1 MAEELKKPQVNAA
14 TMRARFVL
22 EMAGA
27 MAADRDDIYRQA
39 VVRMDTIGGSGENG
53 RSIELSA
60 FSTFDGIAR
69 VVSGEID
76 LAFINPSAM
85 LAVAYKGG
93 GASFTTPQPVR
104 TVAVLPSPD
113 QCMFAVRAE
122 TGLTHIEDIGREK
135 YPLKLR
141 LRGVE
146 YHCLHNMLDDLCAA
160 AGFSLADIESW
171 GGEVHKVGGLPWF
184 GTPKFEALAQGE
196 ITAIFDEGVYRWA
209 GEVTPAGITALKMA
223 EDTAQKLEAMG
234 YRRNTLLKADYP
246 TLPGDILTLDFSGW
260 PAFVREDADDDL
272 VRRICAGLEARKH
285 VIPWEGEGPLPLDQM
300 CIDSPAAPL
309 GAPLHPA
316 AEKFWKEQG
325 YL

>member
-1 MAEELKKPQVNAA
+1 MVEELKNPLVNAA

-27 MAADRDDIYRQA
+27 MAANRDDIYRQA
-39 VVRMDTIGGSGENG
+39 VVRMDSIGSAGEIS
-53 RSIELSA
+53 RPIELSS
-60 FSTFDGIAR
+60 FSTFDGISR

-85 LAVAYKGG
+85 LAVACKGG

-113 QCMFAVRAE
+113 QCMFAVRTE

-141 LRGVE
+141 LRGVKN
-146 YHCLHNMLDDLCAA
+146 HCLHNMLDDLCAA
-160 AGFSLADIESW
+160 AGFSLSDIESW
-171 GGEVHKVGGLPWF
+171 GGEVQKVGGLPWF

-209 GEVTPAGITALKMA
+209 GAVTSAGITALKMA

-234 YRRNTLLKADYP
+234 YRRNTLSRADYP
-246 TLPGDILTLDFSGW
+246 TLPDDILTLDFSGW
-260 PAFVREDADDDL
+260 PVFVREDADDDF
-272 VRRICAGLEARKH
+272 VRRICAGLEARKS

-300 CIDSPAAPL
+300 CIDSAAAPL

-316 AEKFWKEQG
+316 AEKFWTEQG

>member
-1 MAEELKKPQVNAA
+1 MVEELKNPLVNAA

-27 MAADRDDIYRQA
+27 MAANRDDIYRQA
-39 VVRMDTIGGSGENG
+39 VVRMDSIGSAGEIS
-53 RSIELSA
+53 RPIELSS
-60 FSTFDGIAR
+60 FSTFDGISR

-85 LAVAYKGG
+85 LAVACKGG

-113 QCMFAVRAE
+113 QCMFAVRTE

-141 LRGVE
+141 LRGVKN
-146 YHCLHNMLDDLCAA
+146 HCLHNMLDDLCAA
-160 AGFSLADIESW
+160 AGFSLSDIESW
-171 GGEVHKVGGLPWF
+171 GGEVQKVGGLPWF

-209 GEVTPAGITALKMA
+209 GAVTSAGITALKMA

-234 YRRNTLLKADYP
+234 YRRNTLSRADYP
-246 TLPGDILTLDFSGW
+246 TLPDDILTLDFSGW
-260 PAFVREDADDDL
+260 PVFVREDADDDF
-272 VRRICAGLEARKH
+272 VRRICAGLEARKS

-316 AEKFWKEQG
+316 AEKFWAEQG

>member
-1 MAEELKKPQVNAA
+1 MVEELKNPLVNAA

-27 MAADRDDIYRQA
+27 MAANRDDIYRQA
-39 VVRMDTIGGSGENG
+39 VVRMDSIGSAGEIS
-53 RSIELSA
+53 RPIELSS
-60 FSTFDGIAR
+60 FSTFDGISR

-85 LAVAYKGG
+85 LAVACKGG

-113 QCMFAVRAE
+113 QCMFAVRTE

-141 LRGVE
+141 LRGVKN
-146 YHCLHNMLDDLCAA
+146 HCLHNMLDDLCAA
-160 AGFSLADIESW
+160 AGFSLSDIESW
-171 GGEVHKVGGLPWF
+171 GGEVQKVGGLPWF

-209 GEVTPAGITALKMA
+209 GAVTSAGITALKMA

-234 YRRNTLLKADYP
+234 YRRNTLSRADYP
-246 TLPGDILTLDFSGW
+246 TLPDDILTLDFSGW
-260 PAFVREDADDDL
+260 PVFVREDADDDL
-272 VRRICAGLEARKH
+272 VRRICAGLEARKS

-316 AEKFWKEQG
+316 AEKFWAEQG

>member
-1 MAEELKKPQVNAA
+1 MVEELKNPLVNAA

-27 MAADRDDIYRQA
+27 MAANRDDIYRQA
-39 VVRMDTIGGSGENG
+39 VVRMDSIGSAGEIS
-53 RSIELSA
+53 RPIELSS
-60 FSTFDGIAR
+60 FSTFDGISR

-85 LAVAYKGG
+85 LAVACKGG

-113 QCMFAVRAE
+113 QCMFAVRTE

-141 LRGVE
+141 LRGVKN
-146 YHCLHNMLDDLCAA
+146 HCLHNMLDDLCAA
-160 AGFSLADIESW
+160 AGFSLSDIESW
-171 GGEVHKVGGLPWF
+171 GGEVQKVGGLPWF

-209 GEVTPAGITALKMA
+209 GAVTSAGITALKMA

-234 YRRNTLLKADYP
+234 YRRNTLSRADYP
-246 TLPGDILTLDFSGW
+246 TLPDDILTLDFSGW
-260 PAFVREDADDDL
+260 PVFVREDADDDF
-272 VRRICAGLEARKH
+272 VRRICAGLEARKS

-300 CIDSPAAPL
+300 CIDSAAAPL

-316 AEKFWKEQG
+316 AEKFWAEQG

>member
-1 MAEELKKPQVNAA
+1 MEELKNPQVNAA

-27 MAADRDDIYRQA
+27 MAANRDDTYRQA
-39 VVRMDTIGGSGENG
+39 VVRMDSIGSAGEIS
-53 RSIELSA
+53 RPIELSS
-60 FSTFDGIAR
+60 FSTFDGISR

-85 LAVAYKGG
+85 LAVACKGA

-141 LRGVE
+141 LRGVKN
-146 YHCLHNMLDDLCAA
+146 HCLHNMLEDLCAA
-160 AGFSLADIESW
+160 AGFSLSDIESW
-171 GGEVHKVGGLPWF
+171 GGEVQKVGGLPWF

-209 GEVTPAGITALKMA
+209 GAVTSAGITALKMA

-234 YRRNTLLKADYP
+234 YRRNTLSRADYP
-246 TLPGDILTLDFSGW
+246 TLPDDILTLDFSGW
-260 PAFVREDADDDL
+260 PVFVREDADDDL
-272 VRRICAGLEARKH
+272 VRRICAGLEARKS

-316 AEKFWKEQG
+316 AEKFWAEQG

>member
-1 MAEELKKPQVNAA
+1 MAEQPKNPQVNAA
-14 TMRARFVL
+14 SMRARFVL
-22 EMAGA
+22 EMAGG
-27 MAADRDDIYRQA
+27 MAASRDDIFRQA
-39 VVRMDTIGGSGENG
+39 VVRMDNINGPGENA
-53 RSIELSA
+53 RPIELSA
-60 FSTFDGIAR
+60 FSTFDGISR
-69 VVSGEID
+69 VVNGEID

-93 GASFTTPQPVR
+93 GGSFAAPQPVR
-104 TVAVLPSPD
+104 TITVLPSPD

-146 YHCLHNMLDDLCAA
+146 SHCLHNLLNDLCAA
-160 AGFSLADIESW
+160 AGFSLRDIESW
-171 GGEVHKVGGLPWF
+171 GGEVRKVGGLPWF

-209 GEVTPAGITALKMA
+209 NEVTPASITALKMT
-223 EDTAQKLEAMG
+223 EDTVQKLEAMG

-246 TLPGDILTLDFSGW
+246 TLPDDILTLDFSGW
-260 PAFVREDADDDL
+260 PVFVREDADDDL
-272 VRRICAGLEARKH
+272 VRRICAGLEDRKQ

-316 AEKFWKEQG
+316 AEKFWAEQG